1 MNAWISVPDGRPNW
15 TRAAE
20 LWFGKPHLRTPG
32 ALCEPLS
39 SNYSMHLRVPAHC
52 MEAERMQRRGSY
64 VRVSTSE
71 DQES

>member
-20 LWFGKPHLRTPG
+20 LWFGKPHLQKPG
-32 ALCEPLS
+32 ALCKPLS
-39 SNYSMHLRVPAHC
+39 SDSSMHLRVPAHC